1 MSKMKKKLIYSILAI
16 IGISVIFFVAGAFG
30 NASFDISEWSTES
43 RGFIAVF
50 WTVFV
55 FFIVG
60 IILNLRNE

>member
-43 RGFIAVF
+43 RGFIAIF
-50 WTVFV
+50 WTIFV
-55 FFIVG
+55 FSVVG
-60 IILNLRNE
+60 MILDLKDE